1 MLVHVR
7 DRHPLVDWRGFE
19 RDVDRIARSA
29 FGFDWPAPSA
39 PAFSVMPDADGV
51 TIRAE
56 LPGVDPNAVSI
67 NIENRVLTLNAER
80 NEEKR
85 DAAGYRLRERTYG
98 RFSHA
103 LRLADDLD
111 ADNVSAECRDGVLSV
126 RIPKRPTAKPR
137 QIDIKVA

>member
-7 DRHPLVDWRGFE
+7 DRHPLVDLRGFE
-19 RDVDRIARSA
+19 RDVDRIVRSA

-39 PAFSVMPDADGV
+39 PAFSVVPDADGV

-56 LPGVDPNAVSI
+56 LPGVDPNAVTI
-67 NIENRVLTLNAER
+67 AVENRVLTLNAER
-80 NEEKR
+80 SEEKR

-98 RFSHA
+98 HFSHA

-111 ADNVSAECRDGVLSV
+111 ADAVSAECRDGVLSV
-126 RIPKRPTAKPR
+126 RIPKRAAAKPR
-137 QIDIKVA
+137 QIEIKVA